1 MARLILDPRER
12 RLSAD
17 DNLRPTFSFGV
28 LDKNIL
34 QGVDFSSDPK
44 LQEVLLSICSEIHHI
59 TNTLISKHNYVSAF
73 SFMTIIART
82 LREVLNTRGAEI
94 REAIQM
100 LKDHQIVSECKVL
113 GLEARETSL
122 KAKALGPILKLKILV
137 SNASNHQR

>member
-17 DNLRPTFSFGV
+17 DTLRPTLTFGV

-59 TNTLISKHNYVSAF
+59 TNTLISENNFVNAF

-82 LREVLNTRGAEI
+82 LREVLDTRGKEI
-94 REAIQM
+94 REAVQK

-113 GLEARETSL
+113 GIEARETGL
-122 KAKALGPILKLKILV
+122 KAKALGPILKLKRLV
-137 SNASNHQR
+137 RNASNQ